1 MWNNIL
7 STNTELLEIQS
18 RIERARRTV
27 QNASGTKYETSYQA
41 EGTDFTTYFSAHG
54 LKDPNQL
61 EDDFL
66 NLFIWTWNLK
76 DYLKISF
83 QNMGIDAQEVEKI
96 VSNTKALGYV
106 SDIANRAKHGVLEK
120 SRSNEFAELVNIG
133 IEIPQKSIERITF
146 SGQEISTNIKNPQ
159 NLIIQATIR
168 TNVGIDYDAI
178 EILTSA
184 MNTWEIQA
192 ISRI

>member
-18 RIERARRTV
+18 RIERAKTAV
-27 QNASGTKYETSYQA
+27 QDASGTKYETFYQA
-41 EGTDFTTYFSAHG
+41 EGTDFTTFFCAHG
-54 LKDPNQL
+54 VKDLNQL

-146 SGQEISTNIKNPQ
+146 SGQEISTYIKNPQ

-184 MNTWEIQA
+184 MNAWEIQA